1 MRPAPP
7 TYVWADE
14 SVTGPLHVAAAD
26 VLLLMSPPVFE
37 TPVPA
42 TASDSPATVWPLRSS
57 APPAET
63 VVPAS
68 VEPSAVALPS
78 FSVPAVT
85 FVLPVNELAPA
96 RVTVPAPDL
105 MTAPPPETTPPT
117 V

>member
-1 MRPAPP
+1 M
-7 TYVWADE
+7 
-14 SVTGPLHVAAAD
+14 TGPLHVAAAD

-42 TASDSPATVWPLRSS
+42 TASDSPATDWPLKSRE
-57 APPAET
+57 PPAET

-68 VEPSAVALPS
+68 AEPSAVALPS

-85 FVLPVNELAPA
+85 VVEPVNELAPA

-105 MTAPPPETTPPT
+105 VTAPPPDTTPPT